1 MVTKQV
7 WITLQAG
14 FWLQIFVEGNI
25 YEKKIICILLPFP
38 YEIFKVTPLLAGLQH
53 KQPFHPSGFTQESPA
68 RLQRTWT
75 KKLEPCHLKPDTHD
89 HKNSTNTVLVYS
101 YPTPFCFHQWRS
113 EMCDFVCKSCFIHWD
128 SIIEN
133 HLHISGYHLTARNP
147 TTGPHGG
154 VSLYIKNNSKF
165 KSLEYLQD
173 PDFETM
179 WTWLQPTRLPRG
191 ITLRIALTVNDMAML
206 KHLATTSTSFG
217 GQFPGCGIFLCGDFK
232 GF

>member
-1 MVTKQV
+1 MVLPRNHPRDCNARGRKNSNLATLNRAPT
-7 WITLQAG
+7 IT
-14 FWLQIFVEGNI
+14 
-25 YEKKIICILLPFP
+25 
-38 YEIFKVTPLLAGLQH
+38 
-53 KQPFHPSGFTQESPA
+53 
-68 RLQRTWT
+68 
-75 KKLEPCHLKPDTHD
+75 
-89 HKNSTNTVLVYS
+89 KNSTNTVLVYS
-101 YPTPFCFHQWRS
+101 WPTPFRFHQWRI

-191 ITLRIALTVNDMAML
+191 ITRRIALTVNDMAML